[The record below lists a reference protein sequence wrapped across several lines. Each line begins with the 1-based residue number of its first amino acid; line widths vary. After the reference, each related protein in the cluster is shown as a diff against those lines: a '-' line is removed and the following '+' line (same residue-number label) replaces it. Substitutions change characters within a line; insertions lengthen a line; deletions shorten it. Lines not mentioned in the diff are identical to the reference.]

1 MMTAHITPSPS
12 FDHAAAV
19 LAARREYPQETAR
32 VTFIDL
38 SSPDAAQQ
46 LRGWLG
52 AASPAFIRSL
62 GDTEKPETAIFHA
75 IEKFLAKN
83 GVAEVDYATGN
94 ILVASASRPKS
105 KYLGAA
111 AAVAQEAAYAFAHEL
126 GHAVARNGFTAN
138 WRGLAKDGKPSL
150 HDALPHERAEAEMAA
165 DVFAVLRGL
174 SRQTMTLEQAH
185 AVSLTRALRA
195 PGIHTTS
202 PALDAALE
210 NIGAAI
216 LSPQGVQAMAETV
229 AQRHAPKAGEIE
241 ELAARLAWM
250 KPVPKTPDSGH
261 DVAARLKG
269 VFDRISHRAPRTAP
283 MPQGAM
289 RLQKL
294 TQQEWLQNVAEVFN
308 AAPKGSLTA
317 HVTAKILRNAPKS
330 HIHGKALK
338 HACKKLNRRNG

>member
-1 MMTAHITPSPS
+1 MMNAHIPPSPA

-19 LAARREYPQETAR
+19 MAARRDYPQETAR

-62 GDTEKPETAIFHA
+62 GEMEKPETAIFHA
-75 IEKFLAKN
+75 VEKFLAKN
-83 GVAEVDYATGN
+83 GVAEVDYETGN
-94 ILVASASRPKS
+94 ILVASASQPKS
-105 KYLGAA
+105 KYLGATA
-111 AAVAQEAAYAFAHEL
+111 TTAQEAAYAFAHEL

-138 WRGLAKDGKPSL
+138 WRGLTRHGQPSQR
-150 HDALPHERAEAEMAA
+150 DALPHERAEAEMAA

-174 SRQTMTLEQAH
+174 SQQTMTLEQAH

-210 NIGAAI
+210 NIGTAP
-216 LSPQGVQAMAETV
+216 LSPQGVQAMAETI
-229 AQRHAPKAGEIE
+229 ARRHAPKPGEIE
-241 ELAARLAWM
+241 ELASRLAWM
-250 KPVPKTPDSGH
+250 KPMPKPPESGH
-261 DVAARLKG
+261 NVAAWLKV

-289 RLQKL
+289 RLEKL
-294 TQQEWLQNVAEVFN
+294 TQQEWLQNVVDVFN
-308 AAPKGSLTA
+308 AAPKGSLAA
-317 HVTAKILRNAPKS
+317 HVTEKILRNTPRNQ
-330 HIHGKALK
+330 IHGKALK
-338 HACKKLNRRNG
+338 QACKKLGRKNG